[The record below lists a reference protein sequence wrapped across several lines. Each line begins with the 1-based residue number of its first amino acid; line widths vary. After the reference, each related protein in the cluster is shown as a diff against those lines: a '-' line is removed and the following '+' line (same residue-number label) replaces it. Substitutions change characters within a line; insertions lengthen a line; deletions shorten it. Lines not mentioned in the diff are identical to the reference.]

1 MQDGSVQLLL
11 PDRQEAKIGPVWA
24 ALALS
29 VLLGFGYGLIR
40 YKKLR

>member
-11 PDRQEAKIGPVWA
+11 PDRQEAYCGPVWA
-24 ALALS
+24 ALALI
-29 VLLGFGYGLIR
+29 VLLGLCYGLIR

>member
-1 MQDGSVQLLL
+1 MQDGSVQRLL
-11 PDRQEAKIGPVWA
+11 PDRQEAKTGPVWA

>member
-1 MQDGSVQLLL
+1 MKKLLTRL
-11 PDRQEAKIGPVWA
+11 ALLMILCA